1 LNPEA
6 RTTWVKDKS
15 IKLRV
20 ANLWEQYCR
29 EHHSDF
35 VSYER
40 LKDQRPSLVNR
51 FEELRMN
58 LKEKHVQRPQS
69 QDEFENY
76 CSESPSYGLHIPPVE
91 WWLQDSQKKRW
102 PRLSL
107 WAIEVL
113 SIPSMSDKP
122 ERVFSGSR
130 RTVSWD
136 KTALSAE
143 MLEQLEC
150 GRDWKRGTLLVD
162 NF

>member
-1 LNPEA
+1 M
-6 RTTWVKDKS
+6 
-15 IKLRV
+15 LRV
-20 ANLWEQYCR
+20 QNLWEQYCR
-29 EHHSDF
+29 EHRTAF
-35 VSYER
+35 ASYE
-40 LKDQRPSLVNR
+40 KPAKLVINLSNR
-51 FEELRMN
+51 FEELRKN
-58 LKEKHVQRPQS
+58 VKEKQVQRPQS
-69 QDEFENY
+69 QDELKDY
-76 CSESPSYGLHIPPVE
+76 CTEPVSYGLNISPLD
-91 WWLQDSQKKRW
+91 WWLQDSQKRRW

-150 GRDWKRGTLLVD
+150 GRDWKHGHLLVN